1 MKIKLIARAIELR
14 NRDFT
19 GQTISPLTHP
29 FIQNNSTVLALVL
42 LLNVTS
48 CCFIV
53 SLQNLVE
60 MGSLKGETLA
70 LREKRETVT
79 IHWKQDSW
87 GGIGGDKSQ
96 TYVLCEYATR
106 NGYSIPI
113 YIQEGYEIK
122 QNFTID
128 FRFQYGL
135 QDNVMF
141 FVFHDKSQKPY
152 QQRFRCD
159 GLQKFVYAA
168 NEVLKLTGVDI
179 SWIAGEY
186 LKDV

>member
-1 MKIKLIARAIELR
+1 MS

-48 CCFIV
+48 CCFFV

-87 GGIGGDKSQ
+87 GGIGGDRSQ

-152 QQRFRCD
+152 QQRFRCY

-186 LKDV
+186 LEDV